1 VWSASKADGSAVTD
15 FVLVAFP
22 MLAIFVATT
31 SITLGSYARVVLLD
45 STIEGARYAAL
56 ADQDIAS
63 GIAKTKQ
70 LVAAALGPAVIV
82 DVSGSR
88 YRIGDIES
96 VRLVSTLG
104 LNLLPGRTLMKVS
117 SVATRENEY

>member
-1 VWSASKADGSAVTD
+1 MWSASRSDGSAATD
-15 FVLVAFP
+15 FVLTAFP
-22 MLAIFVATT
+22 MLAIFVATI
-31 SITLGSYARVVLLD
+31 SITLGSYARLVLLD

-56 ADQDIAS
+56 ADQELAS

-70 LVAAALGPAVIV
+70 LVIAALGPEVRV
-82 DVSGSR
+82 DVSGSLFS
-88 YRIGDIES
+88 IGNVES

-104 LNLLPGRTLMKVS
+104 LRLFSGSNFLSVS

>member
-1 VWSASKADGSAVTD
+1 MWSASKQEGSAVTD

-22 MLAIFVATT
+22 MLAIFVATI
-31 SITLGSYARVVLLD
+31 SITLGSYARLVLLD
-45 STIEGARYAAL
+45 STIEGARFAAL

-63 GIAKTKQ
+63 GIAKTRQ
-70 LVAAALGPAVIV
+70 LVAAALGPGMSVNVAGN
-82 DVSGSR
+82 VSRFGSV
-88 YRIGDIES
+88 ES

-104 LNLLPGRTLMKVS
+104 INLIPGINFLSAS

>member
-1 VWSASKADGSAVTD
+1 
-15 FVLVAFP
+15 
-22 MLAIFVATT
+22 MLAIFVATI
-31 SITLGSYARVVLLD
+31 SITLGSYARLVLLD

-56 ADQDIAS
+56 ADQELAS

-70 LVAAALGPAVIV
+70 LVIAALGPEVRV
-82 DVSGSR
+82 DVSGSLFS
-88 YRIGDIES
+88 IGNVES

-104 LNLLPGRTLMKVS
+104 LRLFSGSNLLSVS

>member
-1 VWSASKADGSAVTD
+1 MWSASSSDGSAVTD

-31 SITLGSYARVVLLD
+31 SITFGSYARVVLLD

-56 ADQDIAS
+56 ADQNVAS
-63 GIAKTKQ
+63 GISKTKQ
-70 LVAAALGPAVIV
+70 LVSAALGPGVSV
-82 DVSGSR
+82 DVSGNL
-88 YRIGDIES
+88 YNIGNVES
-96 VRLVSTLG
+96 VKLVSTLG
-104 LNLLPGRTLMKVS
+104 LTFFSGSKLLSVS

>member
-1 VWSASKADGSAVTD
+1 MWSAFKADGSAVTD

-31 SITLGSYARVVLLD
+31 SITFGSYARVVLLD

-56 ADQDIAS
+56 ADQDIVS

-70 LVAAALGPAVIV
+70 MVAAALGPGVRV
-82 DVSGSR
+82 DVSGSID
-88 YRIGDIES
+88 RIGDVES

-104 LNLLPGRTLMKVS
+104 LNLLPGRTLMKAS

>member
-1 VWSASKADGSAVTD
+1 
-15 FVLVAFP
+15 

-31 SITLGSYARVVLLD
+31 SITFGSYARVVLLD

-56 ADQDIAS
+56 ADQGIAS

-70 LVAAALGPAVIV
+70 LVAAALGPGVRV
-82 DVSGSR
+82 DVSGSFS
-88 YRIGDIES
+88 RIGDVES
-96 VRLVSTLG
+96 VRLVSNLG
-104 LNLLPGRTLMKVS
+104 LSYFAGSNLLNVS

>member
-1 VWSASKADGSAVTD
+1 MWSASKSDGSAATD
-15 FVLVAFP
+15 FVLTAFP
-22 MLAIFVATT
+22 MLAIFVATI
-31 SITLGSYARVVLLD
+31 SITLGSYARLVLLD

-56 ADQDIAS
+56 ADQELAS

-70 LVAAALGPAVIV
+70 LVIAALGPEVRV
-82 DVSGSR
+82 DVSGSLFS
-88 YRIGDIES
+88 IGNVES

-104 LNLLPGRTLMKVS
+104 LRLFSGSNLLSVS

>member
-1 VWSASKADGSAVTD
+1 MWSASRQDGSAVTD

-22 MLAIFVATT
+22 MLAIFVATI
-31 SITLGSYARVVLLD
+31 SITLGSYARIVLLD

-56 ADQDIAS
+56 ADQDIAA

-70 LVAAALGPAVIV
+70 QVAAALGPALS
-82 DVSGSR
+82 VSVVGSVS
-88 YRIGDIES
+88 RIGTVEA

-104 LNLLPGRTLMKVS
+104 LNLAPGLNVLSVS
-117 SVATRENEY
+117 SVATREIEY

>member
-1 VWSASKADGSAVTD
+1 MWSASRSDGSAVTD
-15 FVLVAFP
+15 FVLAAFP
-22 MLAIFVATT
+22 MLAIFVATI
-31 SITLGSYARVVLLD
+31 SITLGSYARLVLLD

-56 ADQDIAS
+56 ADQELAS

-70 LVAAALGPAVIV
+70 LVIAALGPEVRV
-82 DVSGSR
+82 DVSGSLFS
-88 YRIGDIES
+88 IGNVES

-104 LNLLPGRTLMKVS
+104 LRLFSGSNLLSVS

>member
-1 VWSASKADGSAVTD
+1 VWSVSNSDGSAVTD

-22 MLAIFVATT
+22 MLAIFLATT
-31 SITLGSYARVVLLD
+31 SITFGSYARVVLLD

-70 LVAAALGPAVIV
+70 LVTAALGPGVRV
-82 DVSGSR
+82 DVSGNLS
-88 YRIGDIES
+88 RIGDVES

-104 LNLLPGRTLMKVS
+104 LSYFSASNLLNVS
-117 SVATRENEY
+117 SVATRESQY